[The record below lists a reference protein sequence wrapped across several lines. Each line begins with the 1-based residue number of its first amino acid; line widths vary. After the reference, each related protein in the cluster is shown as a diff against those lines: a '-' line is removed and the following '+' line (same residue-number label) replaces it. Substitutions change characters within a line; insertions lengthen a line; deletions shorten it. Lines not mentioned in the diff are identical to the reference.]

1 MKGKLPS
8 NVTVL
13 SDGKKF
19 ASPFQGDD
27 RAFITKFLV
36 QVTLPHR
43 QPRGNPEAWQRRNG
57 NFSLTIRPGLI
68 PSKDGYERLGYP
80 SGSIP
85 RLLLLWMTR
94 EVLRK
99 RSRQIQLGHSLP
111 SFMEALGLN
120 PHNGSLRSI
129 RSDRK
134 RLQTQMNNL
143 FRSQIMFG
151 YVDPDRQA
159 WRDLSVT
166 TQGEI
171 WWDFYSDGLVL
182 FDSWVELGE
191 HFYESLLESPVPL
204 SMEALQ
210 QLKNSSLSLDLYAWS
225 AYAAFTASKRG
236 EPFRVTWRKLHESL
250 GADYSRVRDF
260 KKKATVALKKVLEV
274 YPDLRIEDDG
284 DLLLVRSSMTP
295 VRPLIHK
302 T

>member
-1 MKGKLPS
+1 MKEKCS
-8 NVTVL
+8 DVTVL

-68 PSKDGYERLGYP
+68 QSKSGYERLGYP

-99 RSRQIQLGHSLP
+99 RSRRIQLGHSLP
-111 SFMEALGLN
+111 SFMEKLGLN

-191 HFYESLLESPVPL
+191 HF
-204 SMEALQ
+204 
-210 QLKNSSLSLDLYAWS
+210 
-225 AYAAFTASKRG
+225 
-236 EPFRVTWRKLHESL
+236 
-250 GADYSRVRDF
+250 
-260 KKKATVALKKVLEV
+260 
-274 YPDLRIEDDG
+274 
-284 DLLLVRSSMTP
+284 
-295 VRPLIHK
+295 
-302 T
+302 